1 MVDDEQEYPEQEL
14 VRESLLLKYLLLHV
28 LDMFTGILIETIWLW
43 RIRHDNEE
51 DDPWILTLV
60 NF

>member
-28 LDMFTGILIETIWLW
+28 MDMFTGILVETIWL
-43 RIRHDNEE
+43 IRHDNED